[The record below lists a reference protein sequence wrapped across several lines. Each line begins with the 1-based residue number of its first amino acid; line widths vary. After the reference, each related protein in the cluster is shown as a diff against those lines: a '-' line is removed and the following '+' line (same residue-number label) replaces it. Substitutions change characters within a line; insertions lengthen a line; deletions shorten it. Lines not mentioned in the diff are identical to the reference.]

1 MTKPVLTFFNNKGG
15 VGKTTL
21 VYHVSH
27 MLAQMGVGVLVVD
40 CDPQSN
46 LSSAF
51 LEDDELQQL
60 WDDAT
65 QIQTIYRAVRPLIK
79 TMTLGQPVLQ
89 KISQHLHLI
98 VGDLGLSSFED
109 QLSEE
114 WNKALSDKPDAYERA
129 FSILTGFWRCAQEAA
144 TRCEADVIIF
154 DIGPNLGAI
163 NRSVLI
169 GTDHIVIPLGA
180 DLFSLRGL
188 RNMGPALKEW
198 QTDWKRRTENKPFTD
213 FALPQ
218 SAMQALG
225 YVAMQHQERLSRPVH
240 AYRQWIDRIPEDY
253 RHYILGLVAADDAEI
268 PAVEADPHAL
278 ALLRHYKS
286 LIPIAQ
292 EARKPIFSLKT
303 ADGVSGSQLA
313 TVRAAYDD
321 FRALALRILTTA
333 KLQHL
338 VT

>member
-60 WDDAT
+60 WDDVT
-65 QIQTIYRAVRPLIK
+65 HTQTIYRAVRPLIK
-79 TMTLGQPVLQ
+79 TGTLGQPVL
-89 KISQHLHLI
+89 KRVSQRLHLV

-114 WNKALSDKPDAYERA
+114 WNKALSDKPDGYERA

-144 TRCEADVIIF
+144 TRCDADLIIF

-169 GTDHIVIPLGA
+169 GTDHVVIPLGA

-198 QTDWKRRTENKPFTD
+198 QSAWKLRTANKPFTD
-213 FALPQ
+213 FDLPQ
-218 SAMQALG
+218 SAMRVLG

-240 AYRQWIDRIPEDY
+240 AYRQWIDRIPQDY
-253 RHYILGLVAADDAEI
+253 RHYILGLNPSNTEV
-268 PAVEADPHAL
+268 PALEADPYAL

-286 LIPIAQ
+286 IIPIAQ
-292 EARKPIFSLKT
+292 EARKPIFALKT
-303 ADGVSGSQLA
+303 ADGVSGSQLT
-313 TVRAAYDD
+313 TVRAAHDD
-321 FRALALRILTTA
+321 FRALASRILNTA
-333 KLQHL
+333 ELQHL
-338 VT
+338 VP